1 MKKRQI
7 IVAALSLALAAA
19 NSVPA
24 LAAGWVRT
32 PQGYKYQHGDGSD
45 YRNDWLREN
54 NQWYY
59 FGDDG
64 IMRTGWIQRD
74 NTWYFASDT
83 GQAAG
88 HHHLQGVHGF
98 PIFLLH
104 IQIVGVSVP
113 QKGDPPFPGPPGR
126 RRKQLAVGKQLLRV
140 LDRPHHGPALDPL
153 RHFHQVLPAQISGLR
168 LLDQQIAPLR
178 LLQGFFRS
186 YSALR

>member
-64 IMRTGWIQRD
+64 IMRTSDISIRSCRPR
-74 NTWYFASDT
+74 YLAS
-83 GQAAG
+83 GS
-88 HHHLQGVHGF
+88 L
-98 PIFLLH
+98 
-104 IQIVGVSVP
+104 
-113 QKGDPPFPGPPGR
+113 
-126 RRKQLAVGKQLLRV
+126 
-140 LDRPHHGPALDPL
+140 
-153 RHFHQVLPAQISGLR
+153 ISR
-168 LLDQQIAPLR
+168 
-178 LLQGFFRS
+178 
-186 YSALR
+186 

>member
-83 GQAAG
+83 GELNEGIMKINGNVYMFQKDTCTLVTGAADY
-88 HHHLQGVHGF
+88 HGKTYNF
-98 PIFLLH
+98 TDSGT
-104 IQIVGVSVP
+104 VGSTPYVYNEWNSD
-113 QKGDPPFPGPPGR
+113 GS
-126 RRKQLAVGKQLLRV
+126 LARGIRYVT
-140 LDRPHHGPALDPL
+140 
-153 RHFHQVLPAQISGLR
+153 
-168 LLDQQIAPLR
+168 
-178 LLQGFFRS
+178 
-186 YSALR
+186 Y

>member
-19 NSVPA
+19 NSVPT

-64 IMRTGWIQRD
+64 IMCTGWIQRD

-83 GQAAG
+83 GEAAG

-98 PIFLLH
+98 PIF
-104 IQIVGVSVP
+104 
-113 QKGDPPFPGPPGR
+113 
-126 RRKQLAVGKQLLRV
+126 
-140 LDRPHHGPALDPL
+140 L